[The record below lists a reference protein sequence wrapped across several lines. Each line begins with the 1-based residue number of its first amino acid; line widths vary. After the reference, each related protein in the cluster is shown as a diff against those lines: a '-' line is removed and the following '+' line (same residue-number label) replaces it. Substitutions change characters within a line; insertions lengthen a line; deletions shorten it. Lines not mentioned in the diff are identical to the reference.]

1 MPVFRLNTDIRF
13 PPPEMAEPN
22 GLLAIGGDLSAPRL
36 LEAYRLGIFPWY
48 GEGEPLLWWS
58 PAPRLVL
65 FPNEFHLPKR
75 LARTIRQQVFT
86 ITADTSFAE
95 IIRNCARIRKQKR
108 EETWITTEMQQAYS
122 HLHELGFAHSI
133 ECRHDGKIV
142 GGLYGIAM
150 GQIFFGESMFSRKT
164 DSSKVA
170 LSALVSHALKTGI
183 KLIDCQMTT
192 EHLLQFG
199 AREISREH
207 WQKLLHRYITTT
219 VPQKKWRLR

>member
-95 IIRNCARIRKQKR
+95 IIRNCARIRKQKTGR
-108 EETWITTEMQQAYS
+108 DLDHHGDA
-122 HLHELGFAHSI
+122 A
-133 ECRHDGKIV
+133 
-142 GGLYGIAM
+142 GLLPPA
-150 GQIFFGESMFSRKT
+150 
-164 DSSKVA
+164 
-170 LSALVSHALKTGI
+170 
-183 KLIDCQMTT
+183 
-192 EHLLQFG
+192 
-199 AREISREH
+199 
-207 WQKLLHRYITTT
+207 
-219 VPQKKWRLR
+219 